1 LRVPICVG
9 GLLSPTEASDAMFD
23 TLLRFRRLFVL
34 LILSFACGFAA
45 REVHAESRTMK
56 IVVPLAAGGG
66 ADILARELG
75 EQIGH
80 ARNATVI
87 VENRPGAGTAIGTE
101 AVARST
107 PDGTT
112 VLLTNPAFVINP
124 HLRAVNYDPLTGFE
138 PVCNIV
144 DFPLVYVVP
153 ATSAIKTLAD
163 LLNLARA
170 KPGAV
175 TVSSAG
181 IGTPT
186 HIGFEVLKRL
196 TGLQMTY
203 VPYSGAAP
211 AVSALLGGHIT
222 AVFSDYTTVSAQLKS
237 GALRALAIGSK
248 TRFQGLPDVPT
259 VAESGYEDYEAGS
272 WNGVLAP
279 AKTPDGVLAEL
290 VTWFRA
296 AGESSQV
303 KDKLAAQGL
312 YPSVV
317 CGADF
322 GVSLRLQYERYGKAI
337 RDANLKVQ

>member
-1 LRVPICVG
+1 MRLRYPI
-9 GLLSPTEASDAMFD
+9 
-23 TLLRFRRLFVL
+23 VL
-34 LILSFACGFAA
+34 LALCFSCGLVT
-45 REVHAESRTMK
+45 RSLHAEGRTMK

-80 ARNATVI
+80 AQSATVI
-87 VENRPGAGTAIGTE
+87 IENRPGAGTAIGTE
-101 AVARST
+101 AVARSA
-107 PDGTT
+107 PDGGT

-144 DFPLVYVVP
+144 NFPLVYVVP
-153 ATSAIKTLAD
+153 ANSAIKTFAD
-163 LLNLARA
+163 LLDLARA
-170 KPGAV
+170 KPGTV

-203 VPYSGAAP
+203 VPYPGAAP
-211 AVSALLGGHIT
+211 AVNALLGGHIT
-222 AVFSDYTTVSAQLKS
+222 SVFSDYTTVSAQLKA
-237 GALRALAIGSK
+237 GALHALAIGSQK
-248 TRFQGLPDVPT
+248 RFQGLPDVPT
-259 VAESGYEDYEAGS
+259 VAESGYKDYEAES
-272 WNGVLAP
+272 WNGILAP
-279 AKTPDGVLAEL
+279 AKTPKNTITEL
-290 VTWFRA
+290 IAWFRT
-296 AGESSQV
+296 AGESPQI
-303 KDKLAAQGL
+303 KQKLGAQGL

-317 CGADF
+317 CGADY
-322 GVSLRLQYERYGKAI
+322 GVSLRRQYERYGQAI